1 MKRFVTVLVLFG
13 VFGLPALAPGQV
25 KTVEQARLEAS
36 LRAPRF
42 YPNITWAQLQKI
54 HADQLAKMWVVRNG
68 KEWLQ
73 VREWDEYGTGLRPTE
88 VWATIPREY
97 EIEIHDTDT
106 QGRLFVRIVRKGR
119 ADASG
124 RMAVLDFPSGEA
136 GTRAYS
142 VGDSATL
149 WLSQNPGEQDTRGAR
164 WGNGIYYPRYT
175 IRTAREAAA
184 YHVPTAR
191 EVAIAMRDDG
201 RTFVAKLPTARKIC
215 HACGGTGKT
224 PAEAAQA
231 AGAEEEKAA
240 RQSREANGR
249 ENFLYGPS
257 LTEQLEA
264 KRERQQ
270 RTLPQP
276 CPKCGGSGGF
286 AVEEFRRL
294 IFKKQ

>member
-1 MKRFVTVLVLFG
+1 MKGLCSVLAALLLLGCEAPTVPPPTAVS
-13 VFGLPALAPGQV
+13 PAP
-25 KTVEQARLEAS
+25 
-36 LRAPRF
+36 
-42 YPNITWAQLQKI
+42 
-54 HADQLAKMWVVRNG
+54 
-68 KEWLQ
+68 
-73 VREWDEYGTGLRPTE
+73 
-88 VWATIPREY
+88 
-97 EIEIHDTDT
+97 
-106 QGRLFVRIVRKGR
+106 
-119 ADASG
+119 ADA
-124 RMAVLDFPSGEA
+124 
-136 GTRAYS
+136 
-142 VGDSATL
+142 
-149 WLSQNPGEQDTRGAR
+149 
-164 WGNGIYYPRYT
+164 
-175 IRTAREAAA
+175 EAAS

-215 HACGGTGKT
+215 HACGGTGKA

-231 AGAEEEKAA
+231 AGEAEGKAA

-270 RTLPQP
+270 RALPQP